1 MKSKIIYLLIAA
13 FGCASAI
20 SSCTKLDE
28 EVYSE
33 VLPAKFTPTE
43 KDLPTIIAPT
53 YASLR
58 TVMCGWQGYF
68 DLQEEAADCI
78 ITPVRP
84 NGWDDAGTYRRMHQ
98 HTWTTQEWQPYN
110 TWQNA
115 FATITKANTIL
126 SQIDAGTLSL
136 GEIKPKVI
144 AELRA
149 VRAFGYY
156 LLLDNHGN
164 VPIITK
170 IDPNDTSLPK
180 QNTRA
185 EVYAFVVK
193 ELNEVVNELSEDAKS
208 TYGRLNK
215 WGVKALLAKIYLNSG
230 VYVGQAEYEKCI
242 QECNDIIAS
251 QKYRLD
257 VNYSDV
263 FTYTNQNSSEIIFAI
278 PYDQIYGKGNQIHL
292 KTLDPLSQSVY
303 QMTAQPWGGNCAV
316 PQFINTYDAEDSR
329 LKDSWIQGPQTNPST
344 GQVMITYVNSVPG
357 MGGFDGIVAPSNAG
371 FRIGKYVI
379 KQNAT
384 GDMDNDFPFLRYG
397 DVLMMKAESLLRTGD
412 AGGAATLV
420 TEVRQRA
427 FRNNPAKATVTGADL
442 TKGSTYQ
449 YGIQAPDGKVSTVNG
464 GADIQFGRF
473 LDELG
478 WEFAA
483 EAHRR
488 QDLIR
493 FGVYSTKQWFNHSPK
508 DPTRS
513 LFPIPQDEI
522 AKNGNLKQNPG
533 Y

>member
-1 MKSKIIYLLIAA
+1 MKTNIAKYILIAA
-13 FGCASAI
+13 LGCGGAI

-33 VLPAKFTPTE
+33 VLPSQFQPTE
-43 KDLPTIIAPT
+43 KDLPAILAPA

-68 DLQEEAADCI
+68 DLQEEAADAI

-98 HTWTTQEWQPYN
+98 HTWTPQEWQPYN

-115 FATITKANTIL
+115 YSAITKANTVL
-126 SQIDAGTLSL
+126 SQLEEGTLKL
-136 GEIKPKVI
+136 GEIKDAAT
-144 AELRA
+144 AELRG
-149 VRAFGYY
+149 VRALAYY

-164 VPIITK
+164 VPIVVDFK
-170 IDPNDTSLPK
+170 DTALPK
-180 QNTRA
+180 QNTRK
-185 EVYAFVVK
+185 EVYDFVVK
-193 ELNEVVNELSEDAKS
+193 ELNEVLPMLSEDAS
-208 TYGRLNK
+208 TTYGRMNK
-215 WGVKALLAKIYLNSG
+215 WGAKALLAKIYLNSG
-230 VYVGQAEYEKCI
+230 VYVGTPEYAKCI
-242 QECNDIIAS
+242 QETNDIIAS
-251 QKYRLD
+251 AKYRLD
-257 VNYSDV
+257 NNYTDV

-278 PYDQIYGKGNQIHL
+278 PYDEIYGKGNQIHL
-292 KTLDPLSQSVY
+292 KTLDPLSQPVF

-316 PQFINTYDAEDSR
+316 PQFINTYDKEDSR
-329 LKDSWIQGPQTNPST
+329 LKDTWIQGPQTNPQT
-344 GQVMITYVNSVPG
+344 GQVAITYVNVVPG
-357 MGGFDGIVAPSNAG
+357 MGGLDGIVSTGNQG

-379 KQNAT
+379 KPKAT
-384 GDMDNDFPFLRYG
+384 GDLDNDFPFLRYG
-397 DVLMMKAESLLRTGD
+397 DVLMMKAEALLRTGD
-412 AGGAATLV
+412 AEGAAALV
-420 TEVRQRA
+420 TQVRQRA
-427 FRNNPAKATVTGADL
+427 FKGNVAKATVTGADL
-442 TKGSTYQ
+442 MKGSTYQ
-449 YGIQAPDGKVSTVNG
+449 YGLQRPDGTIDAVNG

-493 FGVYSTKQWFNHSPK
+493 FGVFSTKKWFNHSPQA
-508 DPTRS
+508 PTRT

-522 AKNGNLKQNPG
+522 AKNPNLKQNPG

>member
-1 MKSKIIYLLIAA
+1 MKKKIFQYIIIATLVS
-13 FGCASAI
+13 GVI
-20 SSCTKLDE
+20 ISCTKLDE

-33 VLPAKFTPTE
+33 VLPSKFNPSE
-43 KDLPTIIAPT
+43 KDLPSILAPT

-98 HTWTTQEWQPYN
+98 HTWTTQEYQPFN

-115 FATITKANTIL
+115 YSSITKCNMIL
-126 SQIDAGTLSL
+126 SQIEEGTLKL
-136 GEIKPKVI
+136 EAIKESAV

-149 VRAFGYY
+149 VRALAYY

-164 VPIITK
+164 VPIVTSFK
-170 IDPNDTSLPK
+170 DVSLPK

-185 EVYAFVVK
+185 EVYAFVLK
-193 ELNEVVNELSEDAKS
+193 ELNEVLPVLSEDAAT
-208 TYGRLNK
+208 TYGRMNK
-215 WGVKALLAKIYLNSG
+215 WGAKALLAKIYLNSEI
-230 VYVGQAEYEKCI
+230 YVGTPEYEKCI
-242 QECNDIIAS
+242 KEADDVINS
-251 QKYRLD
+251 NKYQLD
-257 VNYSDV
+257 NNYSDV
-263 FTYTNQNSSEIIFAI
+263 FTYTNQNSKEIIFAI
-278 PYDQIYGKGNQIHL
+278 PYDEIYGVGNQIHL

-316 PQFINTYDAEDSR
+316 PQFIDTYDADDSR
-329 LKDSWIQGPQTNPST
+329 MKDSWIQGPQINPTS
-344 GQVMITYVNSVPG
+344 GQVMINYVKFVPG
-357 MGGFDGIVAPSNAG
+357 MGGTDGIVAASNQG

-379 KQNAT
+379 KPKAT
-384 GDMDNDFPFLRYG
+384 GAMDNDFPFLRYG
-397 DVLMMKAESLLRTGD
+397 DVLMMKAEALLRTGKPNE
-412 AGGAATLV
+412 AALIV
-420 TEVRQRA
+420 TEIRKRA
-427 FRNNPAKATVTGADL
+427 FKDNPGKATVTGADL
-442 TKGSTYQ
+442 LKGSNYQ
-449 YGIQAPDGKVSTVNG
+449 YGLQAPDGKVSVVNG
-464 GADIQFGRF
+464 GADIVYGRF

-493 FGVYSTKQWFNHSPK
+493 FGVFQTKRWFNHSPH
-508 DPTRS
+508 PQAQTRT
-513 LFPIPQDEI
+513 LFPIPQDEL
-522 AKNGNLKQNPG
+522 AKNPNLKQNPG

>member
-1 MKSKIIYLLIAA
+1 MKTKILYILIAA
-13 FGCASAI
+13 FGCAGTI

-33 VLPAKFTPTE
+33 VLPSKFTPTE
-43 KDLPTIIAPT
+43 KDLPTILAPT

-110 TWQNA
+110 TWINA
-115 FATITKANTIL
+115 FATITKTNTIL
-126 SQIDAGTLSL
+126 SQIDAGTLQL
-136 GEIKPKVI
+136 GDIKAGVV

-170 IDPNDTSLPK
+170 VDPNDKTLPK

-193 ELNEVVNELSEDAKS
+193 ELNEIMPSLSEDAKT

-215 WGVKALLAKIYLNSG
+215 WGVKALLAKIYLNSE
-230 VYVGQAEYEKCI
+230 VYVGTAEYAKCI
-242 QECNDIIAS
+242 KEANDIIAS
-251 QKYRLD
+251 GKYRLD
-257 VNYSDV
+257 NNYSDV
-263 FTYTNQNSSEIIFAI
+263 FTYTNQNSAEIIFAI
-278 PYDQIYGKGNQIHL
+278 PYDEIYGVGNQIHM
-292 KTLDPLSQSVY
+292 KTLDPLSQGVY

-316 PQFINTYDAEDSR
+316 PQFIKTYDPEDSR
-329 LKDSWIQGPQTNPST
+329 LKDSWIQGPQSNPLT
-344 GQVMITYVNSVPG
+344 GQLLITYVNSVPG
-357 MGGFDGIVAPSNAG
+357 MGGLDGIVAPSNAG
-371 FRIGKYVI
+371 FRIGKFVI
-379 KQNAT
+379 KQKAT
-384 GDMDNDFPFLRYG
+384 NNLDNDFPFLRYG
-397 DVLMMKAESLLRTGD
+397 DVLMMKAEALLRTGD
-412 AGGAATLV
+412 PDGAASLV
-420 TEVRQRA
+420 TQVRQRA
-427 FRNNPAKATVTGADL
+427 FKSNASKATVSGSDL
-442 TKGSTYQ
+442 LKGSIYQ
-449 YGIQAPDGKVSTVNG
+449 YGLQAPDGTISASNG
-464 GADIQFGRF
+464 GADIKYGRF

-493 FGVYSTKQWFNHSPK
+493 FGIYETKQWFNHSPK
-508 DPTRS
+508 SPTRS

-522 AKNGNLKQNPG
+522 AKNPNLKQNPG